1 MFTHYFTRHLKE
13 GEEIICLVRR
23 YYLTYAFHIFLA
35 LVFVLLPFFFLYPL
49 FRWGTAGVIIFILAL
64 AFGLIFA
71 LRQSVIYYQNAL
83 VVTKE
88 RILDFDQKGLFER
101 VVSESTYDKIQ
112 DVSFRIKGIMPTL
125 FNYGDLEIQ
134 TAGSQANLEIK
145 DIAEPQKIQDTI
157 IQIQREVTA
166 KKAPDDLTAKELV
179 DLVMRIKKGM
189 TDEQFSQLLSSDGAA
204 VKNQKKPKK

>member
-1 MFTHYFTRHLKE
+1 MFTHYFTKHLKE

-23 YYLTYAFHIFLA
+23 YYLTYAFHIFLS
-35 LVFVLLPFFFLYPL
+35 LVFILLPFFFLYPL
-49 FRWGTAGVIIFILAL
+49 FRWGTAGIIIFFLAL
-64 AFGLIFA
+64 VFGIIFA
-71 LRQSVIYYQNAL
+71 LRQTVIYYQNAL

-101 VVSESTYDKIQ
+101 VVSESTYEKIQ
-112 DVSFRIKGIMPTL
+112 DVSFRIKGVMPTL

-145 DIAEPQKIQDTI
+145 DIAEPQKVQDTI
-157 IQIQREVTA
+157 IRIQREVASQKT
-166 KKAPDDLTAKELV
+166 PDDLTAKELI

-189 TDEQFSQLLSSDGAA
+189 TDEQFQKLITSEEIAR
-204 VKNQKKPKK
+204 KNQKRPKK